1 MEYEL
6 IRSARRTI
14 GAEIKNGR
22 LVVRAPYLAGKRD
35 IERFLDSQSGRIE
48 KALERARA
56 REEKKAAVAKLTP
69 EEVRALAAEARRVVP
84 ERCAFFAPLV
94 GVKYGRITIR
104 TQRSRWGSCSS
115 KGNLNFNCLL
125 MKAPPEVLD
134 GVVVHELCHIKEM
147 NHSARFYAEVTR
159 VLPDYKKRRKWL
171 DDNGDLLMAML
182 ENDGKN

>member
-14 GAEIKNGR
+14 GAQIKNGR
-22 LVVRAPYLAGKRD
+22 LIVRAPYLATRGAV
-35 IERFLDSQSGRIE
+35 ERFLGENKARIE
-48 KALERARA
+48 SMLEKARA
-56 REEKKAAVAKLTP
+56 REEKKAAVPKLSP
-69 EEVRALAAEARRVVP
+69 EEIRALAAEAKKVIP
-84 ERCAFFAPLV
+84 ERCAHFAPLV
-94 GVKYGRITIR
+94 GVTYGRVTIR
-104 TQRSRWGSCSS
+104 TQRSRWGSCSA

-134 GVVVHELCHIKEM
+134 GVVVHELCHRKEM

-182 ENDGKN
+182 ENDG

>member
-1 MEYEL
+1 MDYEL

-22 LVVRAPYLAGKRD
+22 LIVRAPYLAPKGAV
-35 IERFLDSQSGRIE
+35 ERFLRDNQSRLESLLE
-48 KALERARA
+48 KARE

-69 EEVRALAAEARRVVP
+69 EEIRALADEARKTIP
-84 ERCAFFAPLV
+84 ARCAYFAPLV
-94 GVKYGRITIR
+94 GVTYGRITIR
-104 TQRSRWGSCSS
+104 TQRSRWGSCSA

-134 GVVVHELCHIKEM
+134 GVVVHELCHLKEM

-171 DDNGDLLMAML
+171 NDNGDLLMAML
-182 ENDGKN
+182 GERK

>member
-22 LVVRAPYLAGKRD
+22 LIVRAPYLAPKGA
-35 IERFLDSQSGRIE
+35 IERFLGDNRARLESLLE
-48 KALERARA
+48 KARA
-56 REEKKAAVAKLTP
+56 REEKKAAVPKLTP
-69 EEVRALAAEARRVVP
+69 EEIRALADEARKTIP

-94 GVKYGRITIR
+94 GVRYGRITIR
-104 TQRSRWGSCSS
+104 TQRSRWGSCSA

-134 GVVVHELCHIKEM
+134 GVVVHELCHLKEM
-147 NHSARFYAEVTR
+147 NHSARFYAEVAR

-182 ENDGKN
+182 GDK